1 MKTNGSIIR
10 KIILLF
16 LFLLSSFV
24 LISSILKEHRIMLS
38 IGVLLISAGSCFCH
52 TILVFIPEETQQKGF
67 YDIYPAS
74 FIADIFSW
82 FSRGWLLFLAS
93 FIILA
98 GLMGYFAGVFL
109 ILKRFKAAAIVLAT
123 AFAFI
128 AIFHFYLLPKKFYLK
143 NLDRFISKK
152 ESYNSLRF
160 YYLDGS
166 LVDTVDYKGKI
177 ILLNFWFTG
186 CVPCETKKPAYSK
199 LYEHYRSYPE
209 VFIADIHANM
219 LNYITIKEI
228 EKNLS
233 KTGYSVPVLYDFDS
247 FLAKEMGVTSMPV
260 EVILDKNLKV
270 VSTYSGYDR
279 YDSKLYL
286 QSRMRI
292 IDSLLA
298 VK

>member
-1 MKTNGSIIR
+1 
-10 KIILLF
+10 
-16 LFLLSSFV
+16 
-24 LISSILKEHRIMLS
+24 MLS
-38 IGVLLISAGSCFCH
+38 IGVLLISAGLVVSV
-52 TILVFIPEETQQKGF
+52 ILFWYLFRKKLSKKDFMIFTLPPLLLIYLVGF
-67 YDIYPAS
+67 LEAGSY
-74 FIADIFSW
+74 
-82 FSRGWLLFLAS
+82 FLAS